1 MDKNSKLRPLYIA
14 KILYELTDE
23 DHCLSTPEI
32 ISILES
38 EYGILARCGLHCAPD
53 AHRALGTFPKG
64 TVRFSF
70 SPATTESD
78 VLAASDAVSAL
89 A

>member
-1 MDKNSKLRPLYIA
+1 MDKNAKLRPLYIA

-38 EYGILARCGLHCAPD
+38 EYGITGYRTKGLVYCSCH
-53 AHRALGTFPKG
+53 TFERSGYVKQ
-64 TVRFSF
+64 
-70 SPATTESD
+70 A
-78 VLAASDAVSAL
+78 
-89 A
+89 